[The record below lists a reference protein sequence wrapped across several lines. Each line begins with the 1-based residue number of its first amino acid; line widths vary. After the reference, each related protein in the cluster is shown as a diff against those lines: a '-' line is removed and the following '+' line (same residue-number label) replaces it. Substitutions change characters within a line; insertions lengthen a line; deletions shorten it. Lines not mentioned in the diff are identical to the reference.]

1 MYTKIDIEENK
12 KMNEILK
19 QNQLK
24 MRKQFEKKQKQNK
37 RINILLFISSSLFF
51 IGLIYLVSVIENMR
65 F

>member
-1 MYTKIDIEENK
+1 MYTKLDIEENK